1 MSLSDEGSMLETLEF
16 VIHIGSTRTF
26 IIIRFKTAATT
37 NTSCNCILGAVYMG
51 RASPVIRVIEMIRV
65 TKIFL
70 GLKKEIAI
78 NYRMLFTSKLYQYFI
93 ANLFEPSLKVR
104 YTQLELINSSNFINL
119 H

>member
-1 MSLSDEGSMLETLEF
+1 MD
-16 VIHIGSTRTF
+16 
-26 IIIRFKTAATT
+26 
-37 NTSCNCILGAVYMG
+37 
-51 RASPVIRVIEMIRV
+51 RASPVIRLTEMIRV

-70 GLKKEIAI
+70 APQNEIAI